1 MPDLQTRLS
10 ARRAEMVERIVVGL
24 RGSGADSYR
33 AAEEAIVRARVERM
47 VDCFVA
53 SLRDGPCRFVEFVH
67 ELAVARI
74 AEGYLLRELQRALN
88 FLGEEAWRVAAEP
101 AGELAE
107 TVRRLALVSG
117 TIGYAKDQLARDYL
131 EQKERAEAALQE
143 RRARSGQLS
152 RGTESSE
159 LLEDLLSK

>member
-1 MPDLQTRLS
+1 MTDLLTQLS
-10 ARRAEMVERIVVGL
+10 ARRGEMVERIVVGL
-24 RGSGADSYR
+24 RGSGAESYR
-33 AAEEAIVRARVERM
+33 AAEEPVVRDRVGRM
-47 VDCFVA
+47 VDAFLA
-53 SLRDGPCRFVEFVH
+53 SLHDGPCRFVEFVH

-74 AEGYLLRELQRALN
+74 GEGYLLRELQRALN

-101 AGELAE
+101 AGEHAE

-131 EQKERAEAALQE
+131 EQKERAEAALQ
-143 RRARSGQLS
+143 RTRSVELA

-159 LLEDLLSK
+159 LGEAFETP